1 MARQRRRFVWEID
14 WNLLR
19 TFMVIVQERGL
30 TAAGDKLSLK
40 QPTVSNAL
48 KRLETHMGCR
58 LVERNASHFS
68 VTPAGQRLFSEC
80 VALFEIVSGLPE
92 HMEEQP
98 GDLTGHIEIALASH
112 VVCPFFDEV
121 LARFHRAFP
130 QVTLSMAVMASQDV
144 AAAVLNRDAGF
155 GVCLVQ
161 ERHPKLDYEVL
172 YRESFGYFCG
182 ARHPL
187 FGVPDLPLAALRHE
201 PYVSFKTDQ
210 MSGALWP
217 VALLRQ
223 QEGFEGQTVGTS
235 SHLEEVKRLIIAGFG
250 FGPLP
255 VHVVEEDVRAGR
267 LWRLPPYEGAPVV
280 DVHLV
285 HDGAARRGRAE
296 AILLAEL
303 RRAIA
308 AIPFEQR
315 TYPEAQPAR
324 EPKPARKDVRLS
336 PSSSQR

>member
-1 MARQRRRFVWEID
+1 MARPRRRFVWEID

-30 TAAGDKLSLK
+30 TAAGEKLSLK

-48 KRLETHMGCR
+48 KRLETHMDCR
-58 LVERNASHFS
+58 LVERNASHFA
-68 VTPAGQRLFSEC
+68 VTPAGQRLFNEC
-80 VALFEIVSGLPE
+80 VALFDIVSGLPQQ
-92 HMEEQP
+92 MEEQP

-121 LARFHRAFP
+121 LAAFHRAFP
-130 QVTLSMAVMASQDV
+130 QVTLSMSVAPSQEVM
-144 AAAVLNRDAGF
+144 AAVLNRDACF
-155 GVCLVQ
+155 GVCLMQ
-161 ERHPKLDYEVL
+161 ERQPKLEYEVL

-182 ARHPL
+182 MRHRL
-187 FGVPDLPLAALRHE
+187 FGKADIPLSALRHE
-201 PYVSFKTDQ
+201 PYVSFRTDQ

-223 QEGFEGQTVGTS
+223 QESFEGQTVGTS

-255 VHVVEEDVRAGR
+255 IHVVEEDVRAGR
-267 LWRLPPYEGAPVV
+267 LWRLPPYENAPVI

-285 HDGAARRGRAE
+285 YDRSARRSRAE
-296 AILLAEL
+296 SILLSEL
-303 RRAIA
+303 RQSIA
-308 AIPFEQR
+308 SLPLAGR
-315 TYPEAQPAR
+315 TYP
-324 EPKPARKDVRLS
+324 
-336 PSSSQR
+336 

>member
-30 TAAGDKLSLK
+30 TAAGEKLSLK

-48 KRLETHMGCR
+48 KRLEIHMDCR
-58 LVERNASHFS
+58 LIERNASHFA
-68 VTPAGQRLFSEC
+68 VTPAGQRLFNEC
-80 VALFEIVSGLPE
+80 VALFEIVSGLPQ

-112 VVCPFFDEV
+112 VVCPFLDEV
-121 LARFHRAFP
+121 LAGFHTNFP
-130 QVTLSMAVMASQDV
+130 QVTLSLSVASSQEVM
-144 AAAVLNRDAGF
+144 AAVLNRDAGF
-155 GVCLVQ
+155 GVCLMQ
-161 ERHPKLDYEVL
+161 ERHPKLEYDLL

-187 FGVPDLPLAALRHE
+187 FGVADLPLQVLRQE

-223 QEGFEGQTVGTS
+223 QQGFEGQTVGTS

-255 VHVVEEDVRAGR
+255 IHVVEEDVRAGR
-267 LWRLPPYEGAPVV
+267 LWRLPPYHDPPVI

-285 HDGAARRGRAE
+285 YDRAARRNRAE
-296 AILLAEL
+296 TILLTEL
-303 RRAIA
+303 RKAIDT
-308 AIPFEQR
+308 IPFEQR
-315 TYPEAQPAR
+315 TYPG
-324 EPKPARKDVRLS
+324 
-336 PSSSQR
+336 

>member
-30 TAAGDKLSLK
+30 TAAGEKLSLK

-48 KRLETHMGCR
+48 KRLEIHMDCR
-58 LVERNASHFS
+58 LVERNASHFA
-68 VTPAGQRLFSEC
+68 VTPAGQRLFNEC
-80 VALFEIVSGLPE
+80 VALFEIVSGLPQ

-112 VVCPFFDEV
+112 VVCPFLDDV
-121 LARFHRAFP
+121 LAGFHTSFP
-130 QVTLSMAVMASQDV
+130 QVTLSLSVASSQDV
-144 AAAVLNRDAGF
+144 MTAVLNRDAGL
-155 GVCLVQ
+155 GICLVQ
-161 ERHPKLDYEVL
+161 ERHPKLEYDLL

-187 FGVPDLPLAALRHE
+187 FGVPDLPLQALRHE

-235 SHLEEVKRLIIAGFG
+235 SHLEEIKRLIIAGFG

-255 VHVVEEDVRAGR
+255 IHVVEEDVRAGR
-267 LWRLPPYEGAPVV
+267 LWRLPPYENPPVI

-285 HDGAARRGRAE
+285 YDGTARRNRAE
-296 AILLAEL
+296 TILLAEL
-303 RRAIA
+303 RKAIDM
-308 AIPFEQR
+308 IPFAQR
-315 TYPEAQPAR
+315 TYPA
-324 EPKPARKDVRLS
+324 
-336 PSSSQR
+336 

>member
-1 MARQRRRFVWEID
+1 MHMARQRRRFVWEID

-30 TAAGDKLSLK
+30 TAAGEKLSLK

-58 LVERNASHFS
+58 LVERNASHFA

-80 VALFEIVSGLPE
+80 IALFEIVSGLPQ

-112 VVCPFFDEV
+112 VVCPFLDEV
-121 LARFHRAFP
+121 LAGFHTTFP
-130 QVTLSMAVMASQDV
+130 QVTLSLSVASSQEV
-144 AAAVLNRDAGF
+144 TAAVLNRDAGF
-155 GVCLVQ
+155 GICLMQ
-161 ERHPKLDYEVL
+161 ERHPKLEYDVL

-187 FGVPDLPLAALRHE
+187 FGAKDLPLQALRQE

-255 VHVVEEDVRAGR
+255 IHVVEEDVRVGR
-267 LWRLPPYEGAPVV
+267 LWRLPPYEDPPVI

-285 HDGAARRGRAE
+285 YDGAARRSRAE
-296 AILLAEL
+296 TILLAEL
-303 RRAIA
+303 RQAIA
-308 AIPFEQR
+308 TIPFAQR
-315 TYPEAQPAR
+315 TYPA
-324 EPKPARKDVRLS
+324 
-336 PSSSQR
+336 

>member
-30 TAAGDKLSLK
+30 TAAGEKLSLK

-58 LVERNASHFS
+58 LVERNASHFA

-80 VALFEIVSGLPE
+80 VALFEIVSGLPQ

-112 VVCPFFDEV
+112 VVCPFLDEA
-121 LARFHRAFP
+121 LAGFHTTFP
-130 QVTLSMAVMASQDV
+130 QVTLSLSVASSQEV
-144 AAAVLNRDAGF
+144 TTAVLNRDAGF
-155 GVCLVQ
+155 GVCLMQ
-161 ERHPKLDYEVL
+161 ERHPKLEYDVL

-187 FGVPDLPLAALRHE
+187 FGVKDLPLQALRQE

-255 VHVVEEDVRAGR
+255 IHVVEEDVRAGR
-267 LWRLPPYEGAPVV
+267 LWRLPPYEDPPVI

-285 HDGAARRGRAE
+285 YDGAARRSRAE
-296 AILLAEL
+296 TILLAEL
-303 RRAIA
+303 RQAIA
-308 AIPFEQR
+308 TIPFAQR
-315 TYPEAQPAR
+315 TYPA
-324 EPKPARKDVRLS
+324 
-336 PSSSQR
+336 

>member
-30 TAAGDKLSLK
+30 TAAGEKLSLK

-58 LVERNASHFS
+58 LIERNASHFA
-68 VTPAGQRLFSEC
+68 VTPAGQRLHSEC
-80 VALFEIVSGLPE
+80 VALFEIVSGLPQ

-112 VVCPFFDEV
+112 VVCPFLDEA
-121 LARFHRAFP
+121 LARFHKTFP
-130 QVTLSMAVMASQDV
+130 QVTLSLSVASSQDV
-144 AAAVLNRDAGF
+144 MTAVLNRDAGF
-155 GVCLVQ
+155 GICLIQ
-161 ERHPKLDYEVL
+161 ERHPKLEYDLL

-187 FGVPDLPLAALRHE
+187 FGAQNLPISALRQE

-223 QEGFEGQTVGTS
+223 QEKFEGQTVGTS
-235 SHLEEVKRLIIAGFG
+235 SNLEEVKRLIVTGFG

-255 VHVVEEDVRAGR
+255 IHVVEEDVRVGR
-267 LWRLPPYEGAPVV
+267 LWRLPPYDNPPVI

-285 HDGAARRGRAE
+285 YDGTARRSRAE
-296 AILLAEL
+296 TILLSEL
-303 RRAIA
+303 RQTIA
-308 AIPFEQR
+308 AIPFSQR
-315 TYPEAQPAR
+315 TYP
-324 EPKPARKDVRLS
+324 
-336 PSSSQR
+336 

>member
-30 TAAGDKLSLK
+30 TAAGEKLSLK

-58 LVERNASHFS
+58 LIERNASHFA
-68 VTPAGQRLFSEC
+68 VTPAGQRLHSEC
-80 VALFEIVSGLPE
+80 VALFEIVSGLPQ

-112 VVCPFFDEV
+112 VVCPFLDEA
-121 LARFHRAFP
+121 LARFHKTFP
-130 QVTLSMAVMASQDV
+130 QVTLSLSVASSQDV
-144 AAAVLNRDAGF
+144 MTAVLNRDAGF
-155 GVCLVQ
+155 GICLIQ
-161 ERHPKLDYEVL
+161 ERHPKLEYDLL

-187 FGVPDLPLAALRHE
+187 FGAQNLPISALRQE

-223 QEGFEGQTVGTS
+223 QEKFEGQTVGTS
-235 SHLEEVKRLIIAGFG
+235 SNLEEVKRLIVTGFG

-255 VHVVEEDVRAGR
+255 IHVVEEDVRAGR
-267 LWRLPPYEGAPVV
+267 LWRLPPYDNPPVI

-285 HDGAARRGRAE
+285 YDGTARRSRAE
-296 AILLAEL
+296 TILLSEL
-303 RRAIA
+303 RQTIA
-308 AIPFEQR
+308 AIPFSQR
-315 TYPEAQPAR
+315 TYP
-324 EPKPARKDVRLS
+324 
-336 PSSSQR
+336 